1 MRERLILATV
11 IGLILFGAGYGWSHR
26 SPDLPYFDKFG
37 DRNAE
42 GWLVMG
48 GNWQFDGTAVVNRS
62 DEHGAKLV
70 TGSGTWGD
78 ISLDAD
84 LKLIGHAGD
93 VGVLVRVNHAEP
105 GVDAY
110 SGYYVGLRSNDRSL
124 ILGRADFGWMEGK
137 PTAIAGGVIADR
149 WYHLHVVA
157 VGCMIAA
164 EATDTV
170 TGETT
175 DGMLQERDRAA
186 SEGNPGGGDCLRQGM
201 IGIRSM
207 ATGGA
212 WKHIAVRRAT
222 AADIAPI
229 RRHVSSVQEPRF
241 IFHGADIDSVD
252 LDSTADE
259 TAAAGVNPLTSSF
272 TNIETIKMQGLD
284 SQGVVSIRGFVT
296 LLDPLYIQDT
306 SGGVL
311 IEAAHGAVLN
321 LGDEVE
327 ITGTGRNQDDK
338 VIFVAR
344 SLELTGDR
352 TLIPPSSVTSTQ
364 AAGILFDGRLAE
376 LRARLLN
383 KFIDSDGR
391 VVLLLD
397 DAAQTFRAEGPL
409 GLSKEQFERL
419 IPGSEVRVRGV
430 CRVGPWEGRNGGAF
444 TILMRSMEDVDITAG
459 PPWWSPRFL
468 IREIAALVLLIG
480 LCIYIYLK
488 VERSKMHA
496 ILEERA
502 RLAHEMHD
510 TLAQNF
516 AGVGFH
522 LQGVRSSVRSG
533 TLTTSDVIDRLTLA
547 CELITRTHRD
557 ASAEIAALSP
567 GADDG
572 SDLLTLLERCAY
584 TMLEGNY
591 VPIRSIRE
599 GTPRSLSLAVRDAV
613 FRIGREAITNVLRHA
628 QAETITLRIRYEYRT
643 VTLEIIDDGCGF
655 DHKTHADDFGLRGMR
670 SRSAAIG
677 ATLEVISDL
686 GYGTSIRIR
695 TPYKKAKTFQW
706 VRLTFS
712 SLKGVK

>member
-1 MRERLILATV
+1 MKMRAAAAIT
-11 IGLILFGAGYGWSHR
+11 IGLVLCGAAYLWSHR
-26 SPDLPYFDKFG
+26 SPDLPYLDKFG

-48 GNWQFDGTAVVNRS
+48 GNWQFDGDAVVNRS

-70 TGSGTWGD
+70 TGSGKWGD

-93 VGVLVRVNHAEP
+93 VGVMVRVNHAEP

-110 SGYYVGLRSNDRSL
+110 SGYYIGLRSNDRSL

-137 PTAIAGGVIADR
+137 PTAIAGGIIADR

-175 DGMLQERDRAA
+175 DGMLQEH
-186 SEGNPGGGDCLRQGM
+186 DCLAQGM

-212 WKHIAVRRAT
+212 WRHIAVRRAA
-222 AADIAPI
+222 AADLAPI
-229 RRHVSSVQEPRF
+229 RARVSSVQEPRF
-241 IFHGADIDSVD
+241 IFHGADIESVY
-252 LDSTADE
+252 LDSSASE
-259 TAAAGVNPLTSSF
+259 TAAVGPLPPTPAF
-272 TNIETIKMQGLD
+272 IDIETIKMQGLD
-284 SQGVVSIRGFVT
+284 SRGLVSIRGFVT

-306 SGGVL
+306 SGGIL
-311 IEAAHGAVLN
+311 IQAAHGTVLN

-327 ITGTGRNQDDK
+327 ITGTGKNQDDK
-338 VIFVAR
+338 VIFLER
-344 SLELTGDR
+344 SLKLTGDR

-376 LRARLLN
+376 LRARLLE
-383 KFIDSDGR
+383 KHLDRDGR

-409 GLSKEQFERL
+409 GLSKEQFEQL

-430 CRVGPWEGRNGGAF
+430 CRVGPWAGRNGGAF
-444 TILMRSMEDVDITAG
+444 TILMRSMEDADVIAG

-480 LCIYIYLK
+480 LGIYIYLK

-522 LQGVRSSVRSG
+522 LQGIRSSVRSG
-533 TLTTSDVIDRLTLA
+533 TLTTSDVVDKLTLA

-567 GADDG
+567 GVDDG

-584 TMLEGNY
+584 TMLEGNQM
-591 VPIRSIRE
+591 PIRSIRE
-599 GTPRSLSLAVRDAV
+599 GMPRNLSLAVRDAL
-613 FRIGREAITNVLRHA
+613 FRIGREAITNILRHA
-628 QAETITLRIRYEYRT
+628 RAETITLRIHYEYRT
-643 VTLEIIDDGCGF
+643 VMLEIIDDGCGF
-655 DHKTHADDFGLRGMR
+655 DLETHAGGFGLRGMR

-677 ATLEVISDL
+677 ATLEVISDI
-686 GYGTSIRIR
+686 GYGTSIRIQA
-695 TPYKKAKTFQW
+695 PYNRAKTSL
-706 VRLTFS
+706 VRF
-712 SLKGVK
+712 

>member
-1 MRERLILATV
+1 MRKRLALAVTL
-11 IGLILFGAGYGWSHR
+11 GLILCGAAYLWTHR
-26 SPDLPYFDKFG
+26 SAALPYLDKFG

-48 GNWQFDGTAVVNRS
+48 GNWQFDGDAVVNRS

-70 TGSGTWGD
+70 TGSEEWGD

-124 ILGRADFGWMEGK
+124 ILGRADSGWREGK
-137 PTAIAGGVIADR
+137 PTAVTGGVIADR

-164 EATDTV
+164 EATDIV
-170 TGETT
+170 TGERTY
-175 DGMLQERDRAA
+175 GMLQERD
-186 SEGNPGGGDCLRQGM
+186 CLLQGM

-212 WKHIAVRRAT
+212 WRHIAVRRA
-222 AADIAPI
+222 ADTDLAPV
-229 RRHVSSVQEPRF
+229 RRQVSSVQEPRF
-241 IFHGADIDSVD
+241 IFHGTVIDSVQP
-252 LDSTADE
+252 DSSAAE
-259 TAAAGVNPLTSSF
+259 TAAAGAQQLTASF

-306 SGGVL
+306 SGGIL
-311 IEAAHGAVLN
+311 IEGAHGAVLN

-327 ITGTGRNQDDK
+327 ITGSSKNQDDK
-338 VIFVAR
+338 VTFLER

-376 LRARLLN
+376 LRARLLT
-383 KFIDSDGR
+383 KSLDSEGR
-391 VVLLLD
+391 VVLLLN
-397 DAAQTFRAEGPL
+397 DADQTFRAEGPL
-409 GLSKEQFERL
+409 GLSQELFEKL

-430 CRVGPWEGRNGGAF
+430 CRVGPWAGRNGGAF
-444 TILMRSMEDVDITAG
+444 TILMRSMEDADVIAG

-468 IREIAALVLLIG
+468 VREIAALVLLIG
-480 LCIYIYLK
+480 LGIYIYLK

-522 LQGVRSSVRSG
+522 LQGIRSSVRSG
-533 TLTTSDVIDRLTLA
+533 TLSTSDVVDRLTLA

-567 GADDG
+567 GMDDG

-584 TMLEGNY
+584 TMLEGNPI
-591 VPIRSIRE
+591 PIRSMRE
-599 GTPRSLSLAVRDAV
+599 GVPRSLSLAVRDAL
-613 FRIGREAITNVLRHA
+613 FRIGREAITNILRHA
-628 QAETITLRIRYEYRT
+628 RAETITLRIRYEYRT
-643 VTLEIIDDGCGF
+643 VTLEVIDDGCGF
-655 DHKTHADDFGLRGMR
+655 DPKAHADDFGLRGMR

-677 ATLEVISDL
+677 ATLEVVSDI
-686 GYGTSIRIR
+686 GYGTSIRIQA
-695 TPYKKAKTFQW
+695 PYSKAKTFRRM
-706 VRLTFS
+706 RL
-712 SLKGVK
+712 

>member
-1 MRERLILATV
+1 LVLC
-11 IGLILFGAGYGWSHR
+11 GAAYLWSHR
-26 SPDLPYFDKFG
+26 SPDLPYLDKFG

-48 GNWQFDGTAVVNRS
+48 GNWQFDGDAVVNRS

-70 TGSGTWGD
+70 TGSGKWGD

-93 VGVLVRVNHAEP
+93 VGVMVRVNHAEP

-110 SGYYVGLRSNDRSL
+110 SGYYIGLRSNDRSL

-137 PTAIAGGVIADR
+137 PTAIAGGIIADR

-175 DGMLQERDRAA
+175 DGMLQEH
-186 SEGNPGGGDCLRQGM
+186 DCLAQGM

-212 WKHIAVRRAT
+212 WRHIAVRRAA
-222 AADIAPI
+222 AADLAPI
-229 RRHVSSVQEPRF
+229 RARVSSVQEPRF
-241 IFHGADIDSVD
+241 IFHGADIDSVY
-252 LDSTADE
+252 LYSSASE
-259 TAAAGVNPLTSSF
+259 TAAVGPLPPTPAF
-272 TNIETIKMQGLD
+272 IDIETIKMQGLD
-284 SQGVVSIRGFVT
+284 SRGLVSIRGFVT

-306 SGGVL
+306 SGGIL
-311 IEAAHGAVLN
+311 IQAAHGTVLN

-327 ITGTGRNQDDK
+327 ITGTGKNQDDK
-338 VIFVAR
+338 VIFLER
-344 SLELTGDR
+344 SLKLTGDR

-376 LRARLLN
+376 LRARLLE
-383 KFIDSDGR
+383 KHLDRDGR

-409 GLSKEQFERL
+409 GLSKEQFEQL

-430 CRVGPWEGRNGGAF
+430 CRVGPWAGRNGGAF
-444 TILMRSMEDVDITAG
+444 TILMRSMEDADVIAG

-480 LCIYIYLK
+480 LGIYIYLK

-522 LQGVRSSVRSG
+522 LQGIRSSVRSG
-533 TLTTSDVIDRLTLA
+533 TLTTSDVVDKLTLA

-567 GADDG
+567 GVDDG

-584 TMLEGNY
+584 TMLEGNQM
-591 VPIRSIRE
+591 PIRSIRE
-599 GTPRSLSLAVRDAV
+599 GMPRNLSLAVRDAL
-613 FRIGREAITNVLRHA
+613 FRIGREAITNILRHA
-628 QAETITLRIRYEYRT
+628 RAETITLRIHYEYRT
-643 VTLEIIDDGCGF
+643 VMLEIIDDGCGF
-655 DHKTHADDFGLRGMR
+655 DLETHAGGFGLRGMR

-677 ATLEVISDL
+677 ATLEVISDI
-686 GYGTSIRIR
+686 GYGTSIRIQA
-695 TPYKKAKTFQW
+695 PYNRAKTSL
-706 VRLTFS
+706 VRF
-712 SLKGVK
+712 

>member
-1 MRERLILATV
+1 MRKRLLLAAV
-11 IGLILFGAGYGWSHR
+11 IGLILCGAGYGWRHR

-37 DRNAE
+37 DRNAD

-48 GNWQFDGTAVVNRS
+48 GNWQFDGDAVVNRS

-70 TGSGTWGD
+70 TGSGKWGD
-78 ISLDAD
+78 VSLDAD

-93 VGVLVRVNHAEP
+93 VGVLVRVNNAEP

-157 VGCMIAA
+157 AGCMIAA

-175 DGMLQERDRAA
+175 DGVLQERDRAA
-186 SEGNPGGGDCLRQGM
+186 SEGTPGGGGCLLQGM

-212 WKHIAVRRAT
+212 WRRIAVRKAT
-222 AADIAPI
+222 ADDLAPI

-252 LDSTADE
+252 LDSTAAE
-259 TAAAGVNPLTSSF
+259 TAAVGIQQLTSSF
-272 TNIETIKMQGLD
+272 TTIETLKMQGLD

-344 SLELTGDR
+344 SLKLTGER

-376 LRARLLN
+376 LRARLLK
-383 KFIDSDGR
+383 KFIDPEGR

-409 GLSKEQFERL
+409 GLSKEQFEKL

-444 TILMRSMEDVDITAG
+444 TIMMRSMEDADVTAG

-468 IREIAALVLLIG
+468 FREITALVLLIG
-480 LCIYIYLK
+480 LGIYIYLK
-488 VERSKMHA
+488 VERSKMRA

-533 TLTTSDVIDRLTLA
+533 TLTTADVIDRLTLA

-584 TMLEGNY
+584 TMLEGNH

-599 GTPRSLSLAVRDAV
+599 GTPRSLSLEVRDAL

-655 DHKTHADDFGLRGMR
+655 DPETHADDFGLRGMR

-686 GYGTSIRIR
+686 GYGTSILIR
-695 TPYKKAKTFQW
+695 APYNKARTFQW
-706 VRLTFS
+706 LRHTF
-712 SLKGVK
+712 

>member
-1 MRERLILATV
+1 MAASAMRKRLLVATTT
-11 IGLILFGAGYGWSHR
+11 GLILCGVGYLWSQHR
-26 SPDLPYFDKFG
+26 SDLPYFDKFG
-37 DRNAE
+37 ERNAD

-48 GNWQFDGTAVVNRS
+48 GNWQFDGDAVVNRS

-70 TGSGTWGD
+70 TGSGKWGD

-93 VGVLVRVNHAEP
+93 VGVLVRVNNAEP

-175 DGMLQERDRAA
+175 DGVLQERGRAV
-186 SEGNPGGGDCLRQGM
+186 SEEIPSGSRDGCLLQGM

-212 WKHIAVRRAT
+212 WRHIAVRKAT
-222 AADIAPI
+222 ADDLAPI
-229 RRHVSSVQEPRF
+229 RAHVSSVQEPRF
-241 IFHGADIDSVD
+241 IFHGADIDSVE
-252 LDSTADE
+252 LDSPAAE
-259 TAAAGVNPLTSSF
+259 TAAVGIQQLTSSF
-272 TNIETIKMQGLD
+272 TNIETLKMQGLD

-306 SGGVL
+306 SGGIL
-311 IEAAHGAVLN
+311 IEAAHSAVLN

-338 VIFVAR
+338 VVFVAR
-344 SLELTGDR
+344 SLKLTGER

-376 LRARLLN
+376 LRARLLR
-383 KFIDSDGR
+383 KSIDSDGR

-397 DAAQTFRAEGPL
+397 DAAQTFRADGPL
-409 GLSKEQFERL
+409 ALSKEQFERL

-444 TILMRSMEDVDITAG
+444 TIMMRSMEDVDVTAG

-584 TMLEGNY
+584 TMLEGNH

-628 QAETITLRIRYEYRT
+628 HAETITLRIRYEYRT

-655 DHKTHADDFGLRGMR
+655 DHKAHADDFGLRGMR

-695 TPYKKAKTFQW
+695 APYNTAKTFRR
-706 VRLTFS
+706 V
-712 SLKGVK
+712 

>member
-1 MRERLILATV
+1 MRKYLFLATMT
-11 IGLILFGAGYGWSHR
+11 GLILFGAGYLWSQR
-26 SPDLPYFDKFG
+26 RTDLPYSDRFG
-37 DRNAE
+37 ERNAE

-48 GNWQFDGTAVVNRS
+48 GNWQFDADAVVNRS

-70 TGSGTWGD
+70 TGSSKWGD

-93 VGVLVRVNHAEP
+93 VGVLVRVNNAEP

-124 ILGRADFGWMEGK
+124 IIGRADFGWMEGT
-137 PTAIAGGVIADR
+137 PTAIAGGVIAGR

-157 VGCMIAA
+157 VGCMIGA

-175 DGMLQERDRAA
+175 DGMLQERD
-186 SEGNPGGGDCLRQGM
+186 CILKGM

-212 WKHIAVRRAT
+212 WKRIAVRRAT
-222 AADIAPI
+222 VADLAPI
-229 RRHVSSVQEPRF
+229 RRHVSYVQEPRF
-241 IFHGADIDSVD
+241 VFHGADVDSVH
-252 LDSTADE
+252 LDSAATEAADVDVH
-259 TAAAGVNPLTSSF
+259 TLTSSF
-272 TNIETIKMQGLD
+272 TNIETIKMRGPD
-284 SQGVVSIRGFVT
+284 SQGAVSIRGFVT
-296 LLDPLYIQDT
+296 LLNPLYIQDS
-306 SGGVL
+306 SGGIA
-311 IEAAHGAVLN
+311 IEATHGAVLN

-327 ITGTGRNQDDK
+327 ITGTSKNQDDK
-338 VIFVAR
+338 VIFLAR
-344 SLELTGDR
+344 SIKLTGDR

-376 LRARLLN
+376 LRARLLK

-409 GLSKEQFERL
+409 GLSQEQFERL
-419 IPGSEVRVRGV
+419 VPGSEVRVRGV
-430 CRVGPWEGRNGGAF
+430 CRVGPWQGKNGGAF
-444 TILMRSMEDVDITAG
+444 TIMMRSMEDADVTAG
-459 PPWWSPRFL
+459 PPWWSTRLL
-468 IREIAALVLLIG
+468 IRETALLVALIG

-510 TLAQNF
+510 TLAQSF

-522 LQGVRSSVRSG
+522 LQGVRNSVRSG
-533 TLTTSDVIDRLTLA
+533 TLTTSDVVDKLTLA
-547 CELITRTHRD
+547 CELVTRTHRD
-557 ASAEIAALSP
+557 ASAEIAALDP
-567 GADDG
+567 GVDDG
-572 SDLLTLLERCAY
+572 LDLLTLLERCAY
-584 TMLEGNY
+584 TMLEGNHMP
-591 VPIRSIRE
+591 VRLMRE
-599 GTPRSLSLAVRDAV
+599 GTLRSSSLAVRDAL
-613 FRIGREAITNVLRHA
+613 FHIGREAITNVLRHA
-628 QAETITLRIRYEYRT
+628 HAETITLRIRYEFRT

-655 DHKTHADDFGLRGMR
+655 DYKTHADDFGLRGMR
-670 SRSAAIG
+670 SRSAAMG
-677 ATLEVISDL
+677 ATLEVISDV
-686 GYGTSIRIR
+686 GYGTSVRVQA
-695 TPYKKAKTFQW
+695 PYNKAKTFQR
-706 VRLTFS
+706 VRFNIPR
-712 SLKGVK
+712 LKGVK

>member
-1 MRERLILATV
+1 MRKRLLLAAV
-11 IGLILFGAGYGWSHR
+11 IGLILFGAGYWWSHR

-48 GNWQFDGTAVVNRS
+48 GNWQFDDTAVVNRS

-70 TGSGTWGD
+70 TGSGKWGD

-93 VGVLVRVNHAEP
+93 VGVLVRVNNAEP

-124 ILGRADFGWMEGK
+124 ILGRADFGWMEGE

-186 SEGNPGGGDCLRQGM
+186 SEGIPSGSGDDCLLQGM

-212 WKHIAVRRAT
+212 WRHIAVRGAT
-222 AADIAPI
+222 VADLAPI
-229 RRHVSSVQEPRF
+229 RRHVTSVQEPRF
-241 IFHGADIDSVD
+241 IFHGADIDSVH

-311 IEAAHGAVLN
+311 IEAAHDAVLN

-344 SLELTGDR
+344 SLKLTGER
-352 TLIPPSSVTSTQ
+352 TLIPPSSGTSTQ

-383 KFIDSDGR
+383 KFLDSDGR

-397 DAAQTFRAEGPL
+397 DTAQTFRAEGPL
-409 GLSKEQFERL
+409 GLSREQFERL

-444 TILMRSMEDVDITAG
+444 TIMMRSMEDADVTAG
-459 PPWWSPRFL
+459 PPWWSLRFL

-480 LCIYIYLK
+480 LCVYIYLK

-584 TMLEGNY
+584 TMLEGNH

-613 FRIGREAITNVLRHA
+613 LRIGREAITNVLRHA
-628 QAETITLRIRYEYRT
+628 HAETITLRIRYEYRT

-695 TPYKKAKTFQW
+695 APYNKAKTFQW
-706 VRLTFS
+706 VRYTL
-712 SLKGVK
+712 

>member
-157 VGCMIAA
+157 VGCVIAA

-222 AADIAPI
+222 AADIAPV

-284 SQGVVSIRGFVT
+284 SQGVVSVRGFVT

-584 TMLEGNY
+584 TMLEGNH

>member
-1 MRERLILATV
+1 
-11 IGLILFGAGYGWSHR
+11 
-26 SPDLPYFDKFG
+26 
-37 DRNAE
+37 
-42 GWLVMG
+42 
-48 GNWQFDGTAVVNRS
+48 
-62 DEHGAKLV
+62 
-70 TGSGTWGD
+70 
-78 ISLDAD
+78 
-84 LKLIGHAGD
+84 
-93 VGVLVRVNHAEP
+93 
-105 GVDAY
+105 
-110 SGYYVGLRSNDRSL
+110 
-124 ILGRADFGWMEGK
+124 
-137 PTAIAGGVIADR
+137 
-149 WYHLHVVA
+149 
-157 VGCMIAA
+157 
-164 EATDTV
+164 
-170 TGETT
+170 
-175 DGMLQERDRAA
+175 
-186 SEGNPGGGDCLRQGM
+186 
-201 IGIRSM
+201 
-207 ATGGA
+207 
-212 WKHIAVRRAT
+212 
-222 AADIAPI
+222 
-229 RRHVSSVQEPRF
+229 
-241 IFHGADIDSVD
+241 
-252 LDSTADE
+252 
-259 TAAAGVNPLTSSF
+259 
-272 TNIETIKMQGLD
+272 MQGLD

-344 SLELTGDR
+344 SLKLTGER

-376 LRARLLN
+376 LRARLLT
-383 KFIDSDGR
+383 KFIDSEGR

-409 GLSKEQFERL
+409 GLSKEQFEKL

-444 TILMRSMEDVDITAG
+444 TIMMRSMEDADVTAG

-468 IREIAALVLLIG
+468 FREITALVLLIG
-480 LCIYIYLK
+480 LGIYIYLK

-533 TLTTSDVIDRLTLA
+533 TLTTSDVVDRLTLA

-584 TMLEGNY
+584 TMLEGNH

-599 GTPRSLSLAVRDAV
+599 GTPRSLSLEVRDAL

-655 DHKTHADDFGLRGMR
+655 DPKTHADDFGLRGMR

-686 GYGTSIRIR
+686 GYGTSILIR
-695 TPYKKAKTFQW
+695 APYNKARTFQW
-706 VRLTFS
+706 LRYTF
-712 SLKGVK
+712 